1 MCLPRLFPPLPLV
14 VVVVVLTSVALF
26 PRFSVAGTLFAFAI
40 LLFSPALVLAPP
52 WNDICFDEANALQAS
67 IGSKFLCVFATGFVK
82 QLEACVENL
91 QSLFEATNPAA
102 FIDQFSVYQH

>member
-1 MCLPRLFPPLPLV
+1 MLAGAAAGAVFLAVFPPPWLDR
-14 VVVVVLTSVALF
+14 A
-26 PRFSVAGTLFAFAI
+26 RFAFTASSSF
-40 LLFSPALVLAPP
+40 LLAFVLAPP

-82 QLEACVENL
+82 QLDACVESL